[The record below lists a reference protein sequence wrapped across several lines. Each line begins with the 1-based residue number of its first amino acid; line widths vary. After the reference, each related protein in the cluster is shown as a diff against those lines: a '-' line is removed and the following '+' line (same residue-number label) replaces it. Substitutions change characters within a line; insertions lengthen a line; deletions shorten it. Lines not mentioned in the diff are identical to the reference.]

1 MLGGVFISE
10 KESYNTVMSFLLS
23 NPLLIAVGIL
33 CVITIVLLVITIMM
47 NMKLRKFLIDK
58 DGDNI
63 GDSLQFAS
71 ENIKDLQA
79 FKAELESYLTT
90 VESRLKKSVQAVH
103 TVRFNPFKGAGEG
116 GNQSFATA
124 FLSED
129 GDGVIVSSIYSRDHV
144 SIFGKP
150 VKKHSSEYELSGE
163 EKEALA
169 KAKEKLK

>member
-1 MLGGVFISE
+1 MQFI
-10 KESYNTVMSFLLS
+10 LS
-23 NPLLIAVGIL
+23 NPLLIAVIIL
-33 CVITIVLLVITIMM
+33 CIITIVLLVITIMM

-63 GDSLQFAS
+63 GDSLTFAAD
-71 ENIKDLQA
+71 NIKDLQA
-79 FKAELESYLTT
+79 FKTELESYLTT

-129 GDGVIVSSIYSRDHV
+129 GDGVVVSSLYSRDHV
-144 SIFGKP
+144 SVFGKP
-150 VKKHSSEYELSGE
+150 IKKHSSEYELSDE

-169 KAKEKLK
+169 KAKEKLG